1 MLALLL
7 LAAAVGL
14 SNAAAAIGIG
24 VSGIRGSTRVR
35 VAVIFGL
42 FEAGMP
48 LLGLALGDGLASSLG
63 QAARVTGGVT
73 LIAIGL
79 VSLIM
84 ARRGAGRETGPEG
97 STGATGSRRSW
108 GLGRVVVSGL
118 ALSADNLAAGFA
130 LGSFHTSLPVAAAVF
145 GGVSAAMSLAGL
157 ELGAKIGSAA
167 GDRSEM
173 VASGLLIAIGAAI
186 AAGALLRW
194 NGGGPGCV
202 QRA

>member
-7 LAAAVGL
+7 LAVAVGL

-24 VSGIRGSTRVR
+24 VSGIRGRTRVR

-48 LLGLALGDGLASSLG
+48 LLGLALGDSLATSLG
-63 QAARVTGGVT
+63 EAARVLGGVA
-73 LIAIGL
+73 LIAIGV
-79 VSLIM
+79 VSLVL
-84 ARRGAGRETGPEG
+84 ARRGAVHAAHADA
-97 STGATGSRRSW
+97 GADPAATRPRRSW

-130 LGSFHTSLPVAAAVF
+130 LGAFHTSLPVAAAVF
-145 GGVSAAMSLAGL
+145 GGVSVAMSLAGL

-167 GDRSEM
+167 GDRSEL
-173 VASGLLIAIGAAI
+173 VASGLLIAVGAAI
-186 AAGALLRW
+186 AAGAL
-194 NGGGPGCV
+194 
-202 QRA
+202 

>member
-1 MLALLL
+1 VLALLL
-7 LAAAVGL
+7 LAVAVGL

-48 LLGLALGDGLASSLG
+48 LLGLALGDGLATSLG
-63 QAARVTGGVT
+63 QAARVLGGVA
-73 LIAIGL
+73 LIAIGV
-79 VSLIM
+79 VSLIL
-84 ARRGAGRETGPEG
+84 ARRGAVRAAHADAGADPVPTGP
-97 STGATGSRRSW
+97 RRSW

-130 LGSFHTSLPVAAAVF
+130 LGAFHTSLPVAAAVF
-145 GGVSAAMSLAGL
+145 GGVSVAMSLAGL

-167 GDRSEM
+167 GDRSEL
-173 VASGLLIAIGAAI
+173 VASGLLIAVGAAI
-186 AAGALLRW
+186 AAGAL
-194 NGGGPGCV
+194 
-202 QRA
+202 

>member
-84 ARRGAGRETGPEG
+84 ARRGAGREGGPSGPGVHNGVYGVQAVVGAGPGRGQRAGPE
-97 STGATGSRRSW
+97 RR
-108 GLGRVVVSGL
+108 
-118 ALSADNLAAGFA
+118 
-130 LGSFHTSLPVAAAVF
+130 
-145 GGVSAAMSLAGL
+145 
-157 ELGAKIGSAA
+157 
-167 GDRSEM
+167 
-173 VASGLLIAIGAAI
+173 
-186 AAGALLRW
+186 
-194 NGGGPGCV
+194 
-202 QRA
+202 

>member
-7 LAAAVGL
+7 LAVAVGL

-48 LLGLALGDGLASSLG
+48 LLGLALGDGLATSLG
-63 QAARVTGGVT
+63 QAARVLGGVA
-73 LIAIGL
+73 LIAIGV
-79 VSLIM
+79 VSLIL
-84 ARRGAGRETGPEG
+84 ARRGAVRAAHAGAGADPAPTGP
-97 STGATGSRRSW
+97 RRSW

-130 LGSFHTSLPVAAAVF
+130 LGAFHTSLPVAAAVF
-145 GGVSAAMSLAGL
+145 GGVSVAMSLAGL

-167 GDRSEM
+167 GDRSEL
-173 VASGLLIAIGAAI
+173 VASGLLIAVGAAI
-186 AAGALLRW
+186 AAGAL
-194 NGGGPGCV
+194 
-202 QRA
+202 

>member
-1 MLALLL
+1 VLALLL
-7 LAAAVGL
+7 LAAALGL

-48 LLGLALGDGLASSLG
+48 LLGLALGGGLASSLG

-84 ARRGAGRETGPEG
+84 ARRGAGHEAGPEA
-97 STGATGSRRSW
+97 STGSRRSW

-130 LGSFHTSLPVAAAVF
+130 LGAFHTSLLVAAAVF
-145 GGVSAAMSLAGL
+145 GGVSVAMSLAGL

-173 VASGLLIAIGAAI
+173 MASGLLIAIGAAI